1 MDASQEQQKKLLESE
16 NKTGPEEDGR
26 ANRGL
31 FGIRIE
37 TNGDVIKFGFAFI
50 AVAYTF
56 KAALTL
62 AGVNDLFAGQITTGV
77 VSVASLLAWVST

>member
-1 MDASQEQQKKLLESE
+1 MDVKQEKQKKPRAGE
-16 NKTGPEEDGR
+16 NDAGPEEDGR

-50 AVAYTF
+50 AVAYSF

-62 AGVNDLFAGQITTGV
+62 AGVNDIFAGQITTGV